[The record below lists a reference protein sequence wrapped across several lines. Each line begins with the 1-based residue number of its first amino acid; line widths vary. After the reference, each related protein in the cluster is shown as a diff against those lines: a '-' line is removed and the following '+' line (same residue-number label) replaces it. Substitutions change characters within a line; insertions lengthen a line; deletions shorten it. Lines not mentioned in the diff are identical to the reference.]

1 MRRYLLLAAL
11 ASVSLGG
18 CSTISSVIPFFKSSN
33 GPNYQDAKVLKPL
46 EVPPDLLATAPQP
59 GVTIPQGQEGSTAAA
74 ASTGTTA
81 GFGVFT
87 PRLAAGE
94 QPLEEKKLPG
104 SAAVLSGTGANLQL
118 STAAKP
124 AQVWAS
130 VKAVLAEKKI
140 PVEQFSLEK
149 GELKTGWR
157 NFREGLSF
165 ILGSSVAPTF
175 REKYTFTLTQPE
187 QDREVLAIA
196 QERWWN
202 NPDANWQKSPPDVKH
217 DRDLMQAIQKQ
228 LGQETVMA
236 EMPKMEVTRY
246 RDDRGPYLVLD
257 VLPQKAAPAV
267 QMALQ
272 GMGYQVTSE
281 GIGVWVVDIRN
292 GGKQSQEHAGFVGG
306 IWNGIVNSFEKT
318 WGSSSKPKAIAVR
331 VKLLRMENDKGS
343 VLETEPTR
351 GDASD
356 GQKWSAEILDKLQ
369 TALSQKTAG
378 QS

>member
-18 CSTISSVIPFFKSSN
+18 CSTISSVIPFLKSSN
-33 GPNYQDAKVLKPL
+33 GPNYQDAKVMKPL
-46 EVPPDLLATAPQP
+46 EVPPDLLATVPQP
-59 GVTIPQGQEGSTAAA
+59 GVTIPQGSEAGATAAN
-74 ASTGTTA
+74 TGTTTE

-104 SAAVLSGTGANLQL
+104 SAAVLSGTGAELKL
-118 STAAKP
+118 STVAKP

-140 PVEQFSLEK
+140 PVERFSPDK
-149 GELKTGWR
+149 GELQTGWR
-157 NFREGLSF
+157 DFREGLSF
-165 ILGSSVAPTF
+165 ILGSTVAPTF
-175 REKYTFTLTQPE
+175 REKYTFTLTQPGPG
-187 QDREVLAIA
+187 QEVLAIA

-202 NPDANWQKSPPDVKH
+202 NPNANWEKYPADGE
-217 DRDLMQAIQKQ
+217 DNRDLMQAIQKR
-228 LGQETVMA
+228 LSQETVMA
-236 EMPKMEVTRY
+236 EMPKMEITRY

-257 VLPQKAAPAV
+257 VLPQKAVPAV

-272 GMGYQVTSE
+272 GMGYPVTSE
-281 GIGVWVVDIRN
+281 GIGVWVVDIRD
-292 GGKQSQEHAGFVGG
+292 GGEQRQEHAGFVGG
-306 IWNGIVNSFEKT
+306 IFDQIVNSFKKT
-318 WGSSSKPKAIAVR
+318 WGSSSKPQAIAVR

-343 VLETEPTR
+343 VLETEPTH
-351 GDASD
+351 GDVSD
-356 GQKWSAEILDKLQ
+356 GRKWSVEILDKLQ
-369 TALSQKTAG
+369 AALSPKTAG